1 MRVLITAPSL
11 DESENVSGISTV
23 VKQIIGGSSFEFVH
37 FVAGKKDTEKR
48 GLSWLLRQ
56 FVLPFRFYREAKKVD
71 VVHINT
77 ALSLLS
83 ILRDFFLVSVAKIT
97 KKPVLLHVHGGK
109 FLALS
114 EFQSFWLKKTAE
126 KMLAKADLVLVL
138 SHKEKEIIEGRFSGL
153 KKVLFLENSVE
164 FDEGLSDIQKKQN
177 SIIFLGR
184 LEESKGLHELV
195 EAIKILASDST
206 LNFTF
211 KTFGA
216 GKLENYFVSEMKKA
230 LGQRFYFGG
239 VISGERKACELAES
253 DIFVLP
259 SRYGEGLPMAMLEA
273 MAYGCVVIA
282 SEMASVGEVI
292 ADGVNGFLVQPQNT
306 DQLVEKLRMVL
317 KSDEEFKQSL
327 REKAKE
333 TVKSKFN
340 LKNYIERLEKIY
352 KEDLQLE
359 VEDLKSKI

>member
-1 MRVLITAPSL
+1 MRILITAPSL
-11 DESENVSGISTV
+11 DESENISGISTV
-23 VKQIIGGSSFEFVH
+23 VKQIIGSSSFEFVH

-48 GLSWLLRQ
+48 SLSWLLRQ
-56 FVLPFRFYREAKKVD
+56 FALPFRFYREAKRVD
-71 VVHINT
+71 AVHINT
-77 ALSLLS
+77 ALNLLS
-83 ILRDFFLVSVAKIT
+83 ILRDFFLVSVAKTT
-97 KKPVLLHVHGGK
+97 KKPILLHIHGGK

-114 EFQSFWLKKTAE
+114 EFQSFWLRKMAE

-138 SHKEKEIIEGRFSGL
+138 SRREKEIIECRFSGL

-164 FDEGLSDIQKKQN
+164 LDESLSNIQKKQN

-184 LEESKGLHELV
+184 LEESKGLHELS

-211 KTFGA
+211 KTFGT
-216 GKLENYFVSEMKKA
+216 GKLADYFVSEMRKA

-239 VISGERKACELAES
+239 IISGERKARELAES

-292 ADGVNGFLVQPQNT
+292 ADGVNGFLIRPQDT

-317 KSDEEFKQSL
+317 KSDEEFKQNL
-327 REKAKE
+327 RRNAKE
-333 TVKSKFN
+333 TVKSRFN
-340 LKNYIERLEKIY
+340 LRSYIERLEKIY
-352 KEDLQLE
+352 KEDL
-359 VEDLKSKI
+359 KPKI